1 MAIKQWLLTR
11 TNDCYVLI
19 KHARVNLNNLQ
30 SIINIIMSASKL
42 EIEKLEVKLNKQNA
56 FLAALGGAFWTMP
69 ILFAWFF
76 VFQNFPK
83 FAPLMLVLSGILI
96 GIAVRL
102 HGRGYT
108 KRFSVVAFILHLS
121 TVLIAVDF
129 GILLEG
135 KLWAIILF
143 GLYFIGAWSAVF
155 FAKKKVPFAEHRAY
169 FELMEKTQHVSLKKW
184 CNRWF
189 VAMPSFLI
197 SMLSIHA
204 MTTLMLVFVIEEQA
218 LQAEIVEANK
228 QKIAQQNKEI
238 DVTPGNLK
246 TLTVKQSLLYAHA
259 YFNGHRFTESGRY
272 EHDFPTSEYKSKT
285 ILKYLAHQE
294 NNSRALFV
302 LGVVDKNKVMIDKA
316 AELGDSYAKLY
327 SILDFG
333 CNGDPLKVIPL
344 LNGLYSVTKEQ
355 AIKSEINTIHGDGFS
370 SICEE
375 LSSGSFEY
383 SFVRDYKTVL

>member
-1 MAIKQWLLTR
+1 MAIKQWLITR
-11 TNDCYVLI
+11 ANDCYVLI
-19 KHARVNLNNLQ
+19 KHARVNLDNLQ

-155 FAKKKVPFAEHRAY
+155 FAKKK
-169 FELMEKTQHVSLKKW
+169 S
-184 CNRWF
+184 
-189 VAMPSFLI
+189 
-197 SMLSIHA
+197 
-204 MTTLMLVFVIEEQA
+204 
-218 LQAEIVEANK
+218 
-228 QKIAQQNKEI
+228 
-238 DVTPGNLK
+238 
-246 TLTVKQSLLYAHA
+246 TVCRTQSLL
-259 YFNGHRFTESGRY
+259 
-272 EHDFPTSEYKSKT
+272 
-285 ILKYLAHQE
+285 
-294 NNSRALFV
+294 
-302 LGVVDKNKVMIDKA
+302 
-316 AELGDSYAKLY
+316 
-327 SILDFG
+327 
-333 CNGDPLKVIPL
+333 
-344 LNGLYSVTKEQ
+344 
-355 AIKSEINTIHGDGFS
+355 
-370 SICEE
+370 
-375 LSSGSFEY
+375 
-383 SFVRDYKTVL
+383 